1 MEAGDIPMQA
11 KTVPIYLMVLE
22 EDDDD
27 NVEDGYGNGNA
38 GTCED
43 AASSEVPA
51 PAAAPAAIQP
61 LETLS
66 ATDTPPPVAPRPPE
80 TLPQIT
86 PSPRP
91 RKSESSEGTDYEEI
105 PIDRVEYEEIPFDHT
120 GHNEVPNVPPIRHRV
135 PLPGI
140 PAQPRHFTAMT
151 EVSSSSQLPV
161 KRRTI
166 ILTVM
171 VVLIAIA
178 VASIIAVIVAFSRGK
193 YTMQ

>member
-1 MEAGDIPMQA
+1 MAAGDIPMQTKA
-11 KTVPIYLMVLE
+11 VPVYLEVLE

-27 NVEDGYGNGNA
+27 NVEHGNGNGNA
-38 GTCED
+38 GICEA

-61 LETLS
+61 LEILS

-91 RKSESSEGTDYEEI
+91 RESSEGTNYEEI
-105 PIDRVEYEEIPFDHT
+105 PVDRVEYEEIPFDHT
-120 GHNEVPNVPPIRHRV
+120 GHNEVPNVPPIRHRM

-151 EVSSSSQLPV
+151 AVSSSSQLPV

-171 VVLIAIA
+171 LVLIAIT

-193 YTMQ
+193 YTIQ